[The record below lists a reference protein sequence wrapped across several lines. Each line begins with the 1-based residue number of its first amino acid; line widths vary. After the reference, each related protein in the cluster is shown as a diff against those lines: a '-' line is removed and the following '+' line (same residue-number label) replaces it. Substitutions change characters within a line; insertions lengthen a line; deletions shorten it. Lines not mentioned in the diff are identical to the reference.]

1 MMDYKDT
8 LLLPK
13 TDFPMKANLIQKEPV
28 MLKKW
33 DEMDIYHKILE
44 DRKSRPSFILHDGP
58 PYANGHIHMGH
69 VLNKV
74 LKDIVVKSKTMMG
87 YYSPYVPG
95 WDCHGLPIEHNIEKE
110 IGKNKK
116 NSMPKSEFRRMC
128 RDYAKKYIDIQREE
142 FKRLGVF
149 GDWDNPYLTMDFK
162 YEADT
167 LRELGKFVEKGLVYK
182 EKKPVYWCYSC
193 KTALALAE
201 VEYQDDESE
210 SIYVRFGFISDLGSE
225 DKRFLGK
232 AVSAIIWTTTP
243 WTLPANLAVA
253 VNPNFDYAFVQI
265 TPRHVYLVA
274 ADLVKGLMEKF
285 EIKEYEIIKTV
296 KGAELEDYILAHPF
310 YDRESR
316 IILGDH
322 VTLDAGTG
330 LVHTAPGHGDE
341 DYVIGKKYHL
351 PIYSPVD
358 DDGRFLPEVEY
369 FAGMHV
375 LEANPKIIELLKQKE
390 MLVKQEKI
398 THSYP
403 HCWRCKN
410 PIIFR
415 STEQWFISIDNPKGE
430 LRKKALEAIDKTKW
444 IPSWGRNRIYSMM
457 ETRPDWC
464 ISRQRA
470 WGVPIA
476 LFKCKKCGRVQ
487 YDKSLIDRVADE
499 IEKYGADVWF
509 EKDADYFLP
518 EGYTCQCGSSEFEKE
533 NDILDV
539 WFDSGVSHA
548 AVLER
553 REELSW
559 PASMYLEGSDQHRGW
574 FHSSLLESV
583 GTRDRAPYDEVLTHG
598 FVVDSKGRKMS
609 KSLGNVIQPEKII
622 KKYGA
627 ELLRL
632 WASATDY
639 REDVRL
645 SDEIMRRLVDN
656 YRKIRNT
663 IRFLLGNLN
672 DFDES
677 KALKYDEL
685 EEIDKWVLA
694 ETEHLKEKLLKAYED
709 YEYHVIYRNMANYC
723 ILVLSNFYLDVLK
736 DRLYCEAKDSKKR
749 LSAQTAMDEIL
760 KVIVFYM
767 APILSFTAE
776 EAYSYMNG
784 AKPSVHM
791 EEFVKP
797 NDAYRNE
804 ALIEKWSNLRKLKA
818 ATDKALEL
826 ARSEKL
832 IGNSLEAKVVVDI
845 KSDKMRE
852 VIEGFSKDDLADIC
866 IVSQFDFGSLDEYL
880 KKYYDDEAGID
891 VYVVK
896 AEGEKCDRCWKY
908 SPTVGDN
915 PAGEKVCAR
924 CYGVVRRG

>member
-1 MMDYKDT
+1 MDYKDT
-8 LLLPK
+8 LHLPR
-13 TDFPMKANLIQKEPV
+13 TDFPMKANLVKKEPL
-28 MLKKW
+28 MLKQW

-44 DRKSRPSFILHDGP
+44 DRKSAKSFILHDGP

-74 LKDIVVKSKTMMG
+74 LKDIVIKSRTMMG
-87 YYSPYVPG
+87 YSCPYVPG

-110 IGKNKK
+110 IGRAKK
-116 NSMPKSEFRRMC
+116 DSMPKSQFRQMC
-128 RDYAKKYIDIQREE
+128 RDYARKYIEIQKDE

-182 EKKPVYWCYSC
+182 QKKPVYWCYSC

-201 VEYQDDESE
+201 VEYQDDESD
-210 SIYVRFGFISDLGSE
+210 SIYVKFDFISDLGSE
-225 DKRFLGK
+225 DRRFLGMGI
-232 AVSAIIWTTTP
+232 SAIIWTTTP
-243 WTLPANLAVA
+243 WTLPANLAIA
-253 VNPNFDYAFVQI
+253 VHPDFNYAFVKVAD
-265 TPRHVYLVA
+265 RHAYLVA
-274 ADLVKGLMEKF
+274 EKLVKPLMEKF
-285 EIKEYEIIKTV
+285 SITSYEVIKVV
-296 KGAELEDYILAHPF
+296 KGKELEGYITAHPF

-316 IILGDH
+316 IILGEH

-330 LVHTAPGHGDE
+330 LVHTAPGHGEE
-341 DYVIGKKYHL
+341 DYIVGSKYHL

-358 DDGRFLPEVEY
+358 DDGRFDEDIEF

-375 LEANPKIIELLKQKE
+375 FDANKKVIEILKEKD
-390 MLVKQEKI
+390 MLVKEEKI
-398 THSYP
+398 VHSYP
-403 HCWRCKN
+403 HCWRCKS

-415 STEQWFISIDNPKGE
+415 STEQWFISVDKDG
-430 LRKKALEAIDKTKW
+430 LRKKALEEIDNTKW

-487 YDKSLIDRVADE
+487 FKKELIDRVADK
-499 IEKYGADVWF
+499 IEEFGADVWF
-509 EKDADYFLP
+509 EKDANFFLP
-518 EGYTCQCGSSEFEKE
+518 EGYRCECGSEEFEKE

-559 PASMYLEGSDQHRGW
+559 PADMYLEGSDQHRGW

-583 GTRDRAPYDEVLTHG
+583 GTRNKAPYKSVLTHG

-609 KSLGNVIQPEKII
+609 KSLGNVIQPEKVI

-639 REDVRL
+639 KEDVRL
-645 SDEIMRRLVDN
+645 SDEIMKRLVDN

-663 IRFLLGNLN
+663 IRFLLGNLY
-672 DFDES
+672 DFDSS
-677 KALKYDEL
+677 KALNYDEL

-694 ETEHLKEKLLKAYED
+694 ETELLKEKLLKAYED
-709 YEYHVIYRNMANYC
+709 YDFHVIYRNMTNYC
-723 ILVLSNFYLDVLK
+723 ILVLSSFYLDILK
-736 DRLYCEAKDSKKR
+736 DRLYCEKEDSKKR
-749 LSAQTAMDEIL
+749 RSAQTAMSEIL

-776 EAYSYMNG
+776 EAYGYMEKN
-784 AKPSVHM
+784 KESVHL
-791 EEFVKP
+791 EEFVPLK
-797 NDAYRNE
+797 AEFRNE
-804 ALIEKWSNLRKLKA
+804 HLIEKFSELRKLKS

-826 ARSEKL
+826 ARSEKF
-832 IGNSLEAKVVVDI
+832 IGNSLEAKVFVDV
-845 KSDKMRE
+845 KSDKLRK
-852 VIEGFSKDDLADIC
+852 IIKDMKEKDLADIC
-866 IVSQFDFGSLDEYL
+866 IVSQFELGKTDNYL
-880 KKYYDDEAGID
+880 KRYFDEETQIE
-891 VYVVK
+891 VFVSK
-896 AEGEKCDRCWKY
+896 AEGAKCERCWKY
-908 SPTVGDN
+908 SQTVGSN
-915 PAGEKVCAR
+915 PTQEPICDR
-924 CYGVVRRG
+924 CYSVVH

>member
-1 MMDYKDT
+1 MDYKDT

-13 TDFPMKANLIQKEPV
+13 TDFPMKANLVQKEPK
-28 MLKKW
+28 MLKEW
-33 DEMDIYHKILE
+33 DEKDIYNKILK
-44 DRKSRPSFILHDGP
+44 DREGKKLFILHDGP

-69 VLNKV
+69 VLNKL
-74 LKDIVVKSKTMMG
+74 LKDIIIKSKTMMG
-87 YYSPYVPG
+87 YKCPYVPG

-116 NSMPKSEFRRMC
+116 NSMPTSEFRKLC
-128 RDYAKKYIDIQREE
+128 RDYATKYINIQREE

-149 GDWDNPYLTMDFK
+149 GEWDNPYLTMDFK

-167 LRELGKFVEKGLVYK
+167 LRELGKFVEKDLLYK
-182 EKKPVYWCYSC
+182 QKKPVYWCASC

-210 SIYVRFGFISDLGSE
+210 SIYVRFDFIDDLGSK

-253 VNPNFDYAFVQI
+253 VNPEFEYAFVQI
-265 TPRHVYLVA
+265 QPRHVYLVA
-274 ADLVKGLMEKF
+274 KELVEPLMKKF
-285 EIKEYEIIKTV
+285 EIENYEIIKTV
-296 KGAELEDYILAHPF
+296 KGKELEGYILAHPF
-310 YDRESR
+310 YDRESM

-330 LVHTAPGHGDE
+330 LVHTAPGHGEE
-341 DYVIGKKYHL
+341 DYIAGMKYHL
-351 PIYSPVD
+351 SIYSPVD
-358 DDGRFLPEVEY
+358 DDGKFLPNVEY
-369 FAGMHV
+369 FGGMHV
-375 LEANPKIIELLKQKE
+375 FEANPKVIELLKQKE
-390 MLVKQEKI
+390 MLVKEEKI

-415 STEQWFISIDNPKGE
+415 ATEQWFINIDKDG
-430 LRKKALEAIDKTKW
+430 LRDKALKAIDETKW

-487 YDKSLIDRVADE
+487 FNKELIDRVADE
-499 IEKYGADVWF
+499 IEKHGADIWF
-509 EKDADYFLP
+509 EKDASYFLP
-518 EGYTCQCGSSEFEKE
+518 EGYKCKCGSDEFEKE
-533 NDILDV
+533 KDILDV

-553 REELSW
+553 RDYLRW
-559 PASMYLEGSDQHRGW
+559 PADMYLEGSDQHRGW

-583 GTRDRAPYDEVLTHG
+583 GTRDRAPYNEVLTHG

-694 ETEHLKEKLLKAYED
+694 ETELLKEKLLKAYED
-709 YEYHVIYRNMANYC
+709 YEFHVIYRNMTNFC
-723 ILVLSNFYLDVLK
+723 ILVLSQFYLDILK

-749 LSAQTAMDEIL
+749 LSAQTAMNEIL

-784 AKPSVHM
+784 SKESVHM
-791 EEFVKP
+791 EEFVPPKEE
-797 NDAYRNE
+797 YKNE
-804 ALIEKWSNLRKLKA
+804 ALIEKWSNLRKLKS

-826 ARSEKL
+826 ARSNKQ
-832 IGNSLEAKVVVDI
+832 IGNSLEAGVFVDI
-845 KSDKMRE
+845 KSDEMQK
-852 VIEGFSKDDLADIC
+852 VIEGFNKDELADIC
-866 IVSQFDFGSLDEYL
+866 IVSYFDFGSLDDSL
-880 KKYYDDEAGID
+880 VKYYDEETGIE
-891 VYVVK
+891 VSVIK
-896 AEGEKCDRCWKY
+896 APGKKCLRCWKY
-908 SPTVGDN
+908 SETVGDN
-915 PAGEKVCAR
+915 PTNEEICAR
-924 CYGVVRRG
+924 CYSVVHKE